1 MMSAQ
6 LQKSEATSNHSKN
19 APSSLSQ
26 TAAATA
32 FSVGPAP
39 PAQSTGAASSMRN
52 RAGDST
58 SPFIRAHVDT
68 LVSWQLLD
76 DEAVERARRENKL
89 IFMTIGYLASH
100 SRQDSFSNPTI
111 ASILNEYF
119 VPIVVDREE
128 RPDID
133 NIYMNYN
140 HSLNNGGGWPL
151 NLFLTPE
158 LEPVFGGTYW
168 VGPGV
173 RQEAGTGGADEPL
186 EFLVILRK
194 LQDVWP
200 AEEPRVR
207 QEAKKSV
214 IDLRQYSGE
223 GTLSG
228 DEPDEVDLDQIEE
241 AYNRIGGTFDPM
253 FGGFGQGPKFPTT
266 AKLSFLLRATRFPS
280 EVQDVV
286 GSHDCEFVSTMALH
300 TLRRMVLGGMHDHI
314 GGGFHR
320 HSVTRDWWLPTF
332 EKMVADNSLL
342 LGLYLDAWLLLGGQK
357 GGEFAGTVLEIADY
371 LTSKPIMLEAGGF
384 ITSEAADSYHRR
396 GDKVKRQGAYYLWS
410 RKEFDMVIGN
420 ERESQVAAAHWDVQ
434 EHGNVDPAHDPH
446 DEFLNQNVLRVV
458 RNEARLAKQFGV
470 PERGVRNLVES
481 AKRKLRAHRLRER
494 PQPDLDAKVV
504 AAYNGMAVAALAR
517 TAAALSHADD
527 DGLRERAR
535 HYLRAAERAAL
546 FVRAHLWDDGTQT
559 LYRAFSGGRRAD
571 IEGFAED
578 YAFLVEGLLELYEA
592 TADASWLRWAAR
604 LQDRQLAL
612 FYDEQQQ
619 RQGGGEQQQQ
629 QRSGTGAEANN
640 NSNNSNSNNSQPHQL
655 VHQARCG
662 AFYSTRPD
670 APHAILRIKDA
681 MDSAQPSANAVSASN
696 LFRLAALLPHHLPPE
711 PSSSSSHAPSPSASA
726 PHPPPPDAA
735 AAAAAAQKRYAA
747 AARQTVR
754 AFGVEMLEHPHLFP
768 GLLCGVVPLKLGGR
782 HWVLVSGGNA
792 QDDREVRRAFHKAPR
807 AGLFTLAF
815 AKAGEGNSMEGVDG
829 PGAYVLE
836 KEGGRCRRLR
846 DEDLREV
853 LGRD

>member
-6 LQKSEATSNHSKN
+6 LQKSEAAANHSKN
-19 APSSLSQ
+19 VPSSISQ

-32 FSVGPAP
+32 FSSGPAP

-58 SPFIRAHVDT
+58 SPFIRAHIDT

-76 DEAVERARRENKL
+76 GEAVERAKRENKL

-111 ASILNEYF
+111 ASILNENF
-119 VPIVVDREE
+119 VPIVIDREE

-173 RQEAGTGGADEPL
+173 KQEAGTGGADEPL

-207 QEAKKSV
+207 QEAKQSV

-286 GSHDCEFVSTMALH
+286 GSHDCELVSTMALH

-320 HSVTRDWWLPTF
+320 HSVTRDWSLPTF
-332 EKMVADNSLL
+332 EKMVTDNSLL

-357 GGEFAGTVLEIADY
+357 GGEFASTVLEIADY
-371 LTSKPIMLEAGGF
+371 LTSSPIMLEDGGF
-384 ITSEAADSYHRR
+384 ITSEAADSYNRK
-396 GDKVKRQGAYYLWS
+396 GDKVKRQGAFYLWS

-420 ERESQVAAAHWDVQ
+420 EQESQVAAAHWDVQ
-434 EHGNVDPAHDPH
+434 EHGNVDPAYDPH

-458 RNEARLAKQFGV
+458 RNEARLAKQFGM

-494 PQPDLDAKVV
+494 PQPDLDDKVV

-517 TAAALSHADD
+517 TAAALSHTDD
-527 DGLRERAR
+527 AALEERAR
-535 HYLRAAERAAL
+535 YYLGAAERAAL

-559 LYRAFSGGRRAD
+559 LYRAFSDGRRAD

-578 YAFLVEGLLELYEA
+578 YAFLIEGLLELYEA
-592 TADASWLRWAAR
+592 TADDSWLRWAAR

-612 FYDEQQQ
+612 FYDEQQHQQGQGQGDEQQ
-619 RQGGGEQQQQ
+619 RQQPVT
-629 QRSGTGAEANN
+629 GTEANN
-640 NSNNSNSNNSQPHQL
+640 NNYNNHNNNQPHQL
-655 VHQARCG
+655 VHQTRCG
-662 AFYSTRPD
+662 AFYSTRRN
-670 APHAILRIKDA
+670 APHTILRIKDA
-681 MDSAQPSANAVSASN
+681 MDAAQPSANAVSASN
-696 LFRLAALLPHHLPPE
+696 MFRLGALLPHLP
-711 PSSSSSHAPSPSASA
+711 PSSSSSTSASA
-726 PHPPPPDAA
+726 FHSPPPPPPAA
-735 AAAAAAQKRYAA
+735 AARRYDA
-747 AARQTVR
+747 AARQTVS

-782 HWVLVSGGNA
+782 HWALVGGGS
-792 QDDREVRRAFHKAPR
+792 DGDGREVRRAFHKAPR
-807 AGLFTLAF
+807 AGLFTLAHVQT
-815 AKAGEGNSMEGVDG
+815 GEANRGMKGVDG

-836 KEGGRCRRLR
+836 EEGGGYRRLR
-846 DEDLREV
+846 DEDLRKV
-853 LGRD
+853 LGGSG

>member
-6 LQKSEATSNHSKN
+6 LQKSEAAANHSKN

-32 FSVGPAP
+32 SFSGPAP
-39 PAQSTGAASSMRN
+39 PAQSTGATSSMRN
-52 RAGDST
+52 RAGDSA
-58 SPFIRAHVDT
+58 SPFVRAHIDT

-76 DEAVERARRENKL
+76 DEAVGRAKRENKL

-119 VPIVVDREE
+119 IPIVVDREE

-168 VGPGV
+168 VGPGMK
-173 RQEAGTGGADEPL
+173 QEAGTGGADEPL

-207 QEAKKSV
+207 QEAKQSV

-320 HSVTRDWWLPTF
+320 HSVTRDWSLPTF
-332 EKMVADNSLL
+332 EKMVTDNSLL

-357 GGEFAGTVLEIADY
+357 GGEFASTVLEIADY
-371 LTSKPIMLEAGGF
+371 LTSSPIMLKDGGF
-384 ITSEAADSYHRR
+384 ITSEAADSYNRK
-396 GDKVKRQGAYYLWS
+396 GDKVKRQGAFYLWS

-420 ERESQVAAAHWDVQ
+420 EQESQVAAAHWDVK

-458 RNEARLAKQFGV
+458 RNEARLAKQLGM
-470 PERGVRNLVES
+470 PERGVRKLVES

-517 TAAALSHADD
+517 TAAALSYTDD
-527 DGLRERAR
+527 TALKERAR
-535 HYLRAAERAAL
+535 HYLGAAERAAL
-546 FVRAHLWDDGTQT
+546 FVRARLWDDGTQT

-592 TADASWLRWAAR
+592 TADDSWLRWAAR

-612 FYDEQQQ
+612 FYDEQQHQQ
-619 RQGGGEQQQQ
+619 RQGPGGEQQQQ
-629 QRSGTGAEANN
+629 QRGTGIETNN
-640 NSNNSNSNNSQPHQL
+640 NNNNNHNNNQPHQL

-662 AFYSTRPD
+662 AFYSTRQN

-681 MDSAQPSANAVSASN
+681 MDAAQPSANAVSASN
-696 LFRLAALLPHHLPPE
+696 LFRLGALLPHLP
-711 PSSSSSHAPSPSASA
+711 PSSSSTSSSSASA
-726 PHPPPPDAA
+726 SASRSTPPPPP
-735 AAAAAAQKRYAA
+735 AAAAQRYDA
-747 AARQTVR
+747 AARQTVS

-782 HWVLVSGGNA
+782 HWILVSGGNDK
-792 QDDREVRRAFHKAPR
+792 DDREVRRAFYKAPR

-815 AKAGEGNSMEGVDG
+815 AKAGEENRRMKGVDG

-836 KEGGRCRRLR
+836 EEGGRYRRLR
-846 DEDLREV
+846 DEDLRKV
-853 LGRD
+853 LGGTG